1 MRLILDRMEVDKT
14 RKERTRFHFGD
25 VMVDPDNVRV
35 SRNGIEM
42 KLSGKAFDLLVALL
56 RAAPNLLSHD
66 DIMTQVWGNRIVN
79 DETIKQNISRIRSAL
94 SDDSKNPV
102 FIESVRGKGYR
113 CICPVEIIPL
123 DETRKTAQNKKF
135 SKRFAVPGL
144 VLLLLF
150 AALWF
155 SGFIQRFNS
164 QPTIE
169 PPVRIAVLP
178 FITLNKDHQDEYLAD
193 GLTEELIS
201 ALAQS
206 SDFKV
211 LARTTTLAYRNSED
225 TAATIAEQLEVD
237 AIVEGSIRRMDDRIR
252 VYVQLIDGASEEHL
266 LSLEFDRP
274 YDEIFNIR
282 SEVIKRISHSLIR
295 TPVVET
301 GVTIPTRNMDAYD
314 DFLKGQANYRRL
326 TDDSNNAAIVYFKRA
341 IERDPEFAD
350 AYAWLANA
358 YAIKSRHQIDD
369 LYANKALEVAGKALQ
384 MSADSAVA
392 NKALGIAYS
401 NLGRYTQARQSSERT
416 LQLNARYPAA
426 INNLA
431 SVYMDT
437 GEFARAAELYKQ
449 LIEHYAEDISYLGLV
464 YAHYAI
470 NMQSMGFSEIA
481 LSAIKYAVELQPG
494 HPNVMLARNSILL
507 ETGRLELATQ
517 HAADYIEV
525 NQDCTYC
532 LLDAADNYYLGGD
545 HERAMTLYQ
554 DIYDKSSQTD
564 SDAAI
569 RIAQIRLEFTQD
581 SPSEINSL
589 LEKVRNTELN
599 FLKAGHE
606 DWPHFLRLGTIA
618 SLQQD
623 YESAFG
629 WFLKAGQA
637 GFYDEFWYTSEPTLE
652 GYRQTD
658 YYLENMEFIQEHR
671 RKQQE
676 YVLANGIDGLMISK

>member
-1 MRLILDRMEVDKT
+1 MEADENQQEKT
-14 RKERTRFHFGD
+14 RFQFGD
-25 VMVDPDNVRV
+25 VIVDPDNARV
-35 SRNGIEM
+35 TRDGVET

-66 DIMTQVWGNRIVN
+66 DIMTQVWAERIVN

-113 CICPVEIIPL
+113 FICPVDIVPL
-123 DETRKTAQNKKF
+123 DETKYTPHNKKTLQ
-135 SKRFAVPGL
+135 RFALPGL
-144 VLLLLF
+144 ALLLLF

-155 SGFIQRFNS
+155 SGFLQRFS
-164 QPTIE
+164 SPPTIE
-169 PPVRIAVLP
+169 PPTRIVVLP
-178 FITLNKDHQDEYLAD
+178 FVTLNKDQQDEYLAD

-211 LARTTTLAYRNSED
+211 LARTTTLAYRNSKE
-225 TAATIAEQLEVD
+225 TAATIAKQLDVD

-252 VYVQLIDGASEEHL
+252 VYVQLIEGVSQEHL
-266 LSLEFDRP
+266 WSLEFDRP
-274 YDEIFNIR
+274 FDEIFDIR
-282 SEVIKRISHSLIR
+282 SEVIKRISNSLIR
-295 TPVVET
+295 TPVFET
-301 GVTIPTRNMDAYD
+301 SVPIPTRNMAAYD

-326 TDDSNNAAIVYFKRA
+326 TDDSNNAAIVHFQRA

-369 LYANKALEVAGKALQ
+369 YYANKALEVAGKALQ

-401 NLGRYTQARQSSERT
+401 NLGRYTQARQTSERT
-416 LQLNARYPAA
+416 LQLNAHYPAA
-426 INNLA
+426 MNNLA

-449 LIEHYAEDISYLGLV
+449 LIDHYAEDISYLGLV
-464 YAHYAI
+464 YAHYAM
-470 NMQSMGFSEIA
+470 NMQAMGFSEIA
-481 LSAIKYAVELQPG
+481 LSAIKYAVELQPS
-494 HPNVMLARNSILL
+494 HPNVMLARNSILV
-507 ETGRLELATQ
+507 ETGKLELASQ
-517 HAADYIEV
+517 YAANYIEV
-525 NQDCTYC
+525 NQDCTNC

-545 HERAMTLYQ
+545 HKRAMALYQ
-554 DIYDKSSQTD
+554 DIHDKSSQSD

-569 RIAQIRLEFTQD
+569 RMAQIRLEYTQD
-581 SPSEINSL
+581 SLSEISGL
-589 LEKVRNTELN
+589 LEQVRNTELK
-599 FLKAGHE
+599 FLEAGHE

-618 SLQQD
+618 SLQKE

-629 WFLKAGQA
+629 WFKKADQA

-658 YYLENMEFIQEHR
+658 YYLKNREIIQEHK

-676 YVLANGIDGLMISK
+676 YVLANSIDVLTVPQ

>member
-1 MRLILDRMEVDKT
+1 MEADENQQEKT
-14 RKERTRFHFGD
+14 RFQFGD
-25 VMVDPDNVRV
+25 VIVDPDNARV
-35 SRNGIEM
+35 TRDGVET

-66 DIMTQVWGNRIVN
+66 DIMTQVWAERIVN

-113 CICPVEIIPL
+113 FICPVDIVPL
-123 DETRKTAQNKKF
+123 DETKHTSHNKKTLQ
-135 SKRFAVPGL
+135 RFALPGL
-144 VLLLLF
+144 ALLLLF

-155 SGFIQRFNS
+155 SGFLQRFS
-164 QPTIE
+164 SPPTIE
-169 PPVRIAVLP
+169 PPTRIVVLP
-178 FITLNKDHQDEYLAD
+178 FVTLNKDQQDEYLAD

-211 LARTTTLAYRNSED
+211 LARTTTLAYRNSKE
-225 TAATIAEQLEVD
+225 TAATIAKQLDVD

-252 VYVQLIDGASEEHL
+252 VYVQLIEGVSQEHL
-266 LSLEFDRP
+266 WSLEFDRP
-274 YDEIFNIR
+274 FDEIFDIR
-282 SEVIKRISHSLIR
+282 SEVIKRISNSLIR

-301 GVTIPTRNMDAYD
+301 SVPIPTRNMAAYD

-326 TDDSNNAAIVYFKRA
+326 TDDSNNAAIVHFQRA
-341 IERDPEFAD
+341 IERDPGFAD

-369 LYANKALEVAGKALQ
+369 YYANKALEVAGKALQ

-401 NLGRYTQARQSSERT
+401 NLGRYTQARQTSERT

-426 INNLA
+426 MNNLA

-449 LIEHYAEDISYLGLV
+449 LIDHYAEDISYLGLV

-470 NMQSMGFSEIA
+470 NMQAMGFSEIA
-481 LSAIKYAVELQPG
+481 LSAIKYAVELQPS
-494 HPNVMLARNSILL
+494 HPNVMLARNSILV
-507 ETGRLELATQ
+507 ETGKLELASQ
-517 HAADYIEV
+517 YAANYIEV
-525 NQDCTYC
+525 NQDCTNC

-545 HERAMTLYQ
+545 HKRAMALYQ
-554 DIYDKSSQTD
+554 DIHDKSSQSD

-569 RIAQIRLEFTQD
+569 RMAQIRLEYSQD
-581 SPSEINSL
+581 SLSEIGGL
-589 LEKVRNTELN
+589 LEQVRNTELK
-599 FLKAGHE
+599 FLEAGHE

-618 SLQQD
+618 SLQKE

-629 WFLKAGQA
+629 WFKKADQA

-658 YYLENMEFIQEHR
+658 YYLKNRELIQEHK

-676 YVLANGIDGLMISK
+676 YVLANGIDVLTVPQ

>member
-1 MRLILDRMEVDKT
+1 MEADENQQQKT
-14 RKERTRFHFGD
+14 RFQFGD
-25 VMVDPDNVRV
+25 VIVDPDNARV
-35 SRNGIEM
+35 TRDGVET

-66 DIMTQVWGNRIVN
+66 DIMTQVWAERIVN

-113 CICPVEIIPL
+113 FICPVEIVPL
-123 DETRKTAQNKKF
+123 DETKYTPHNKKTMQ
-135 SKRFAVPGL
+135 RFALPGL
-144 VLLLLF
+144 ALLLLF

-155 SGFIQRFNS
+155 SGFLQRFS
-164 QPTIE
+164 SPPTIE
-169 PPVRIAVLP
+169 PPTRIVVLP
-178 FITLNKDHQDEYLAD
+178 FVTLNKDQQDEYLAD

-211 LARTTTLAYRNSED
+211 LARTTTLAYRNSKE
-225 TAATIAEQLEVD
+225 TAATIAKQLDVD

-252 VYVQLIDGASEEHL
+252 VYVQLIEGVSQEHL
-266 LSLEFDRP
+266 WSLEFDRP
-274 YDEIFNIR
+274 FDEIFDIR
-282 SEVIKRISHSLIR
+282 SEVIKRISNSLIR

-301 GVTIPTRNMDAYD
+301 SVPIPTRNMAAYD

-326 TDDSNNAAIVYFKRA
+326 TDDSNNAAIVHFQRA
-341 IERDPEFAD
+341 IERDPGFAD

-369 LYANKALEVAGKALQ
+369 YYANKALEVAGKALQ

-401 NLGRYTQARQSSERT
+401 NLGRYTQARQTSERT
-416 LQLNARYPAA
+416 LQLNAHYPAA
-426 INNLA
+426 MNNLA

-449 LIEHYAEDISYLGLV
+449 LIDHYAEDISYLGLV

-470 NMQSMGFSEIA
+470 NMQAMGFSEIA
-481 LSAIKYAVELQPG
+481 LSAIKYAVELQPS
-494 HPNVMLARNSILL
+494 HPNVMLARNSILV
-507 ETGRLELATQ
+507 ETGKLELASQ
-517 HAADYIEV
+517 YAANYIEV
-525 NQDCTYC
+525 NQDCTNC

-545 HERAMTLYQ
+545 HKRAMVLYQ
-554 DIYDKSSQTD
+554 DIHDKSSQSD

-569 RIAQIRLEFTQD
+569 RMAQIRLEYSQD
-581 SPSEINSL
+581 SLSEIGGL
-589 LEKVRNTELN
+589 LEQVRNTELE
-599 FLKAGHE
+599 FLEAGHE

-618 SLQQD
+618 SLQKE

-629 WFLKAGQA
+629 WFKKSDQA

-658 YYLENMEFIQEHR
+658 YYLKNREIIQEHK

-676 YVLANGIDGLMISK
+676 YVLTNSIDVLTVPQ

>member
-1 MRLILDRMEVDKT
+1 MEADENQQQKT
-14 RKERTRFHFGD
+14 RFQFGD
-25 VMVDPDNVRV
+25 VIVDPDNARV
-35 SRNGIEM
+35 TRDGVET

-56 RAAPNLLSHD
+56 KAAPNLLSHD
-66 DIMTQVWGNRIVN
+66 DIMTQVWAERIVN

-113 CICPVEIIPL
+113 FICPVEIVPL
-123 DETRKTAQNKKF
+123 DETKYTPHNKKTLQ
-135 SKRFAVPGL
+135 RFALPGL
-144 VLLLLF
+144 ALLLLF

-155 SGFIQRFNS
+155 SGFLQRFS
-164 QPTIE
+164 SPPTIE
-169 PPVRIAVLP
+169 PPTRIVVLP
-178 FITLNKDHQDEYLAD
+178 FVTLNKDQQDEYLAD

-211 LARTTTLAYRNSED
+211 LARTTTLAYRNSKE
-225 TAATIAEQLEVD
+225 TAATIAKQLDVD

-252 VYVQLIDGASEEHL
+252 VYVQLIEGVSQEHL
-266 LSLEFDRP
+266 WSLEFDRP
-274 YDEIFNIR
+274 FDEIFDIR
-282 SEVIKRISHSLIR
+282 SEVIKRISNSLIR
-295 TPVVET
+295 TPVFET
-301 GVTIPTRNMDAYD
+301 SVPIPTRNMAAYD

-326 TDDSNNAAIVYFKRA
+326 TDDSNNAAIVHFQRA
-341 IERDPEFAD
+341 IERDPGFAD

-369 LYANKALEVAGKALQ
+369 YYANKALEVAGKALQ

-401 NLGRYTQARQSSERT
+401 NLGRYTQARQTSERT

-426 INNLA
+426 MNNLA

-470 NMQSMGFSEIA
+470 NMQAMGFSEIA
-481 LSAIKYAVELQPG
+481 LSAIKYAVELQPS
-494 HPNVMLARNSILL
+494 HPNVMLARNSILV
-507 ETGRLELATQ
+507 ETGKLELASQ
-517 HAADYIEV
+517 YAANYIEV
-525 NQDCTYC
+525 NQDCTNC

-545 HERAMTLYQ
+545 HKRAMALYQ
-554 DIYDKSSQTD
+554 DIHDKSSQSD

-569 RIAQIRLEFTQD
+569 RMAQIRLEYSQD
-581 SPSEINSL
+581 SLSEIGGL
-589 LEKVRNTELN
+589 LEQVRNTELE
-599 FLKAGHE
+599 FLEAGHE

-618 SLQQD
+618 SLQKE

-629 WFLKAGQA
+629 WFKKSDQA

-658 YYLENMEFIQEHR
+658 YYLKNREIIQEHK

-676 YVLANGIDGLMISK
+676 YVLANSIDVLTVPQ

>member
-1 MRLILDRMEVDKT
+1 MEADENQREKT
-14 RKERTRFHFGD
+14 RFQFGD
-25 VMVDPDNVRV
+25 VIVDPDNARV
-35 SRNGIEM
+35 TRDGVET

-66 DIMTQVWGNRIVN
+66 DIMTQVWAERIVN

-113 CICPVEIIPL
+113 FICPVEIVPL
-123 DETRKTAQNKKF
+123 DETKYTSHNKKTLQ
-135 SKRFAVPGL
+135 RFALPGL
-144 VLLLLF
+144 ALLLLF

-155 SGFIQRFNS
+155 SGFLQRFS
-164 QPTIE
+164 SPPTIE
-169 PPVRIAVLP
+169 PPTRIVVLP
-178 FITLNKDHQDEYLAD
+178 FVTLNKDQQDEYLAD

-211 LARTTTLAYRNSED
+211 LARTTTLAYRNSKE
-225 TAATIAEQLEVD
+225 TAATIAKQLDVD

-252 VYVQLIDGASEEHL
+252 VYVQLIEGVSQEHL
-266 LSLEFDRP
+266 WSLEFDRP
-274 YDEIFNIR
+274 FDEIFDIR
-282 SEVIKRISHSLIR
+282 SEVIKRISNSLIR

-301 GVTIPTRNMDAYD
+301 SVPIPTRNMAAYD

-326 TDDSNNAAIVYFKRA
+326 TDDSNNAAIVHFQRA
-341 IERDPEFAD
+341 IERDPGFAD

-369 LYANKALEVAGKALQ
+369 YYANKALEVAGKALQ

-401 NLGRYTQARQSSERT
+401 NLGRYTQARQTSERT

-426 INNLA
+426 MNNLA

-449 LIEHYAEDISYLGLV
+449 LIDHYAEDISYLGLV

-470 NMQSMGFSEIA
+470 NMQAMGFSEIA
-481 LSAIKYAVELQPG
+481 LSAIKYAVELQPS
-494 HPNVMLARNSILL
+494 HPNVMLARNSILV
-507 ETGRLELATQ
+507 ETGKLELASQ
-517 HAADYIEV
+517 YAANYIEV
-525 NQDCTYC
+525 NQDCTNC

-545 HERAMTLYQ
+545 HKRAMALYQ
-554 DIYDKSSQTD
+554 DIHDKSSQSD

-569 RIAQIRLEFTQD
+569 RMAQIRLEYTQD
-581 SPSEINSL
+581 SLSEISGL
-589 LEKVRNTELN
+589 LEQVRNTELK
-599 FLKAGHE
+599 FLEAGHE

-618 SLQQD
+618 SLQKE

-629 WFLKAGQA
+629 WFKKADQA

-658 YYLENMEFIQEHR
+658 YYLKNRELIQEHKR
-671 RKQQE
+671 NQQE
-676 YVLANGIDGLMISK
+676 YVLANGIDVLTVPQ

>member
-1 MRLILDRMEVDKT
+1 MEADENQQEKT
-14 RKERTRFHFGD
+14 RFQFGD
-25 VMVDPDNVRV
+25 VIVDPDNARV
-35 SRNGIEM
+35 TRDGVET

-66 DIMTQVWGNRIVN
+66 DIMTQVWAERIVN

-113 CICPVEIIPL
+113 FICPVEIVPL
-123 DETRKTAQNKKF
+123 DETKYTSHNKKTLQ
-135 SKRFAVPGL
+135 RFALPGL
-144 VLLLLF
+144 ALLLLF

-155 SGFIQRFNS
+155 SGFLQRFS
-164 QPTIE
+164 SPPTIE
-169 PPVRIAVLP
+169 PPTRIVVLP
-178 FITLNKDHQDEYLAD
+178 FVTLNKDQQDEYLAD

-211 LARTTTLAYRNSED
+211 LARTTTLAYRNSKE
-225 TAATIAEQLEVD
+225 TAATIAKQLDVD

-252 VYVQLIDGASEEHL
+252 VYVQLIEGVSQEHL
-266 LSLEFDRP
+266 WSLEFDRP
-274 YDEIFNIR
+274 FDEIFDIR
-282 SEVIKRISHSLIR
+282 SEVIKRISNSLIR

-301 GVTIPTRNMDAYD
+301 SVPIPTRNMAAYD

-326 TDDSNNAAIVYFKRA
+326 TDDSNNAAIVHFQRA

-369 LYANKALEVAGKALQ
+369 YYANKALEVAGKALQ

-401 NLGRYTQARQSSERT
+401 NLGRYTQARQTSERT
-416 LQLNARYPAA
+416 LQLNAHYPAA
-426 INNLA
+426 MNNLA

-449 LIEHYAEDISYLGLV
+449 LIDHYAEDISYLGLV

-470 NMQSMGFSEIA
+470 NMQAMGFSEIA
-481 LSAIKYAVELQPG
+481 LSAIKYAVELQPS
-494 HPNVMLARNSILL
+494 HPNVMLARNSILV
-507 ETGRLELATQ
+507 ETGKLELASQ
-517 HAADYIEV
+517 YAANYIEV
-525 NQDCTYC
+525 NQDCTNC

-545 HERAMTLYQ
+545 HKRAMALYQ
-554 DIYDKSSQTD
+554 DIHDKSSQSD

-569 RIAQIRLEFTQD
+569 RMAQIRLEYRQD
-581 SPSEINSL
+581 SLSEISGL
-589 LEKVRNTELN
+589 LEQVRNTELK
-599 FLKAGHE
+599 FLEAGHE

-618 SLQQD
+618 SLQKE

-629 WFLKAGQA
+629 WFKEADQA

-658 YYLENMEFIQEHR
+658 YYLKNRELIQEHKR
-671 RKQQE
+671 NQQE
-676 YVLANGIDGLMISK
+676 YVLANGIDVLTVPQ